1 MEAKHKV
8 LFVDYVVRTVE
19 GEIVDESMPG
29 EPVALHLGIGEM
41 IEGFEKAVAGLEPG
55 QEADFEVAPEEAYGP
70 RDEAMLQE
78 IPRTEFPDGMTPE
91 VGMVLGVGDG
101 QGNEAQ
107 FVIAE
112 VGAETVLCDFN
123 HPLAGQ
129 TLRFHVRVDRVE
141 EHDAADCQAHQHQD
155 HCHSGCCGE
164 CSC

>member
-1 MEAKHKV
+1 MEDKHKV
-8 LFVDYVVRTVE
+8 LFVDYVVRTAE
-19 GEIVDESMPG
+19 GEVVDESMPG

-41 IEGFEKAVAGLEPG
+41 IEGFERAVADLGPG
-55 QEADFEVAPEEAYGP
+55 QEADFEVAPEEGYGP
-70 RDEAMLQE
+70 RDEAMVQE
-78 IPRTEFPDGMTPE
+78 IPLTEFPEDMTPE

-112 VGAETVLCDFN
+112 VGPETVLCDFN

-129 TLRFHVRVDRVE
+129 TLRFHVRVDRIE
-141 EHDAADCQAHQHQD
+141 EHDAADCQAHQHHD
-155 HCHSGCCGE
+155 HCHDGCCGE